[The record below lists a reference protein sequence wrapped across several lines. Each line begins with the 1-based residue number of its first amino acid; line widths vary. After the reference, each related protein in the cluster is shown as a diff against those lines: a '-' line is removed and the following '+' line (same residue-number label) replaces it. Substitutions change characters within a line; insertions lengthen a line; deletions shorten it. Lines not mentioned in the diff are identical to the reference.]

1 MKHCALSVLRNN
13 NANANANSNNIIFT
27 IKIISPCRNFVDNF
41 LDKKYQNFSANDLK
55 DLCIEM
61 KTKSKNKN
69 TTNQTSK
76 GISLNQTL

>member
-13 NANANANSNNIIFT
+13 NDNANANSNNIIFT
-27 IKIISPCRNFVDNF
+27 IKIISLCRNFVDNF

-61 KTKSKNKN
+61 NKKQKVKIRIQQTKRVKAFH
-69 TTNQTSK
+69 
-76 GISLNQTL
+76 

>member
-13 NANANANSNNIIFT
+13 NDNANANSNNIIFT

-41 LDKKYQNFSANDLK
+41 LDKKYQNFSPNDLK

-61 KTKSKNKN
+61 NIKPKVKIRIQQTKRVKAFH
-69 TTNQTSK
+69 
-76 GISLNQTL
+76 

>member
-13 NANANANSNNIIFT
+13 NDNANANSNNIIFT
-27 IKIISPCRNFVDNF
+27 IKIISLCRNFVDNF

-61 KTKSKNKN
+61 NIKQKVKIRIQQTKRVKAFH
-69 TTNQTSK
+69 
-76 GISLNQTL
+76 

>member
-13 NANANANSNNIIFT
+13 NDNANANSNNIIFT

-61 KTKSKNKN
+61 NIKPKVKIRIQQTKRVKAFH
-69 TTNQTSK
+69 
-76 GISLNQTL
+76 

>member
-13 NANANANSNNIIFT
+13 NDNANANSNNIIFT

-41 LDKKYQNFSANDLK
+41 LDKKYQNFSPNDLK

-61 KTKSKNKN
+61 NIKQKVKIRIQQTKRVKAFH
-69 TTNQTSK
+69 
-76 GISLNQTL
+76 

>member
-13 NANANANSNNIIFT
+13 NDNANANSNNIIFT

-61 KTKSKNKN
+61 NIKQKVKIRIQQTKRVKAFH
-69 TTNQTSK
+69 
-76 GISLNQTL
+76 

>member
-61 KTKSKNKN
+61 NIKQKLKIRIQQTKRVKAFH
-69 TTNQTSK
+69 
-76 GISLNQTL
+76 

>member
-13 NANANANSNNIIFT
+13 NDNANANSNNIIFT

-41 LDKKYQNFSANDLK
+41 LDKKYQNFSPNDLK

-61 KTKSKNKN
+61 NIKQKVKIRIQQ
-69 TTNQTSK
+69 TNRVK
-76 GISLNQTL
+76 AFH

>member
-1 MKHCALSVLRNN
+1 MKLNEYHFVLY
-13 NANANANSNNIIFT
+13 ANDDENDDANSNNIIFT

-61 KTKSKNKN
+61 NIKQKVKIRIQQTKRVKAFH
-69 TTNQTSK
+69 
-76 GISLNQTL
+76 

>member
-61 KTKSKNKN
+61 NIKQKVKIRIQQTKRVKAFH
-69 TTNQTSK
+69 
-76 GISLNQTL
+76 

>member
-13 NANANANSNNIIFT
+13 NDNANANSNNIIFT

-41 LDKKYQNFSANDLK
+41 LDKKYQNFSPNDLK

-61 KTKSKNKN
+61 NIKQKVKIRIQQPKRV
-69 TTNQTSK
+69 K
-76 GISLNQTL
+76 AFH